1 MARINTDHF
10 SDFFINNINIENRII
25 YIGTPMDENSHGISY
40 KTSSEVIKSLI
51 LLSNISSDLITVIL
65 STYGGDF
72 YATMAIY
79 DAMKLSTCPIKVIGI
94 GGVFSGGSIILQG
107 ADSGLRYLTRNA
119 TVMLHDGSDNP
130 GENHV
135 RDIERWADYGK
146 KCRTKMY
153 NIFASSCSLSDK
165 KTKKADFWR
174 KRLDRDWIMDAE
186 EAISWGI
193 ADKICDKI
201 E

>member
-1 MARINTDHF
+1 MARVNTDHF
-10 SDFFINNINIENRII
+10 GDFFSNNINIESRII
-25 YIGTPMDENSHGISY
+25 YIGAPSDESSHEISF
-40 KTSSEVIKSLI
+40 KTSSEIIKSLI
-51 LLSNISSDLITVIL
+51 LLSNISSDQITVIL

-79 DAMKLSTCPIKVIGI
+79 DAMKMSTCPIKVIGI

-107 ADSGLRYLTRNA
+107 ADAGLRYLTEN
-119 TVMLHDGSDNP
+119 TTLMLHDGSDNP
-130 GENHV
+130 GDNHV

-146 KCRTKMY
+146 KMRTRMY
-153 NIFASSCSLSDK
+153 NIFASNCSLTDK
-165 KTKKADFWR
+165 KFKKADFWR
-174 KRLDRDWIMDAE
+174 KKLDHDWIMDAD
-186 EAISWGI
+186 EAISWGL